1 MKVTIRE
8 VAKASGKSI
17 STVSR
22 VLTGSDRVSEEAR
35 QAVNKAIEE
44 LGYRPNQ
51 TARGLKTTSTKTV
64 GLLLNDITNP
74 FYSSIAKGAEEV
86 AKERGYTMMFSNV
99 NEDADI
105 ELINLKMMHDRS
117 VDGIIFGPT
126 GGNLDFIKYLNRII
140 PIVQIDRK
148 LEDLDAPAV
157 IVDNEKAA
165 YQATKTLIDLE
176 HQNIGIIQWK
186 AGVHTPK
193 DRMQGY
199 LRALKEAGIQ
209 PDPENMVKA
218 KEFAPRKTSDLARRL
233 IEKEDRP
240 SAIFAL
246 NNQLGIGAFRAIREA
261 GLRIPEDVALIVFD
275 DLETFALT
283 TPTISAVSQ
292 PAFSIGKKAM
302 KLLLGRIEDGQED
315 EVSETVVLPTHFVQR
330 QST

>member
-1 MKVTIRE
+1 M
-8 VAKASGKSI
+8 
-17 STVSR
+17 
-22 VLTGSDRVSEEAR
+22 LH
-35 QAVNKAIEE
+35 
-44 LGYRPNQ
+44 YRN
-51 TARGLKTTSTKTV
+51 
-64 GLLLNDITNP
+64 
-74 FYSSIAKGAEEV
+74 
-86 AKERGYTMMFSNV
+86 
-99 NEDADI
+99 
-105 ELINLKMMHDRS
+105 

-126 GGNLDFIKYLNRII
+126 GGNLDFITYLNRII

-165 YQATKTLIDLE
+165 YLATRTLLDLG
-176 HQNIGIIQWK
+176 HKNIGIIQWK

-193 DRMQGY
+193 DRMKGY

-218 KEFAPRKTSDLARRL
+218 REFSPRKTSDLARRL

-246 NNQLGIGAFRAIREA
+246 NNQLGIGAFRALREA
-261 GLRIPEDVALIVFD
+261 GLKIPDDVALVVFD

-302 KLLLGRIEDGQED
+302 KLLLGRIEDGQDD
-315 EVSETVVLPTHFVQR
+315 EVSETVVLPTRFIQR
-330 QST
+330 QSI